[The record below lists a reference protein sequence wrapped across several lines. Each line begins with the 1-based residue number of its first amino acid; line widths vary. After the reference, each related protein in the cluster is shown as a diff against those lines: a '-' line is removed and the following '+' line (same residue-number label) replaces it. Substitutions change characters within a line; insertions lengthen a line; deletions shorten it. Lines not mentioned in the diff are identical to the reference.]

1 MANLFR
7 VDRPTSVITIGGIPT
22 ATING
27 TGTLNHN
34 GVANIGDG
42 GTTNF
47 TKIEADGTIEFNGD
61 ATVWDDY
68 TTPIT
73 RAAFGGAAN
82 DPTLTKL
89 FDDGAGSVG
98 VWAFVFG
105 NGDEVLVTAQ
115 IPHKWKVASTIYPH
129 IHFMCTSDVSP
140 TDNFGI
146 NFEYTWADIGE
157 DFAAN
162 STLVNTDI
170 ETGVNTDN
178 MHQIANVTPA
188 GISGTGH
195 TLSSVLL
202 CRIERT
208 AAASDDYADGVAI
221 LEFDIHYEI
230 DTIGS
235 RGIITK

>member
-1 MANLFR
+1 MADLFKL
-7 VDRPTSVITIGGIPT
+7 DRTNNTITLGTTSTVTT
-22 ATING
+22 SL
-27 TGTLNHN
+27 GTLNHG
-34 GVANIGDG
+34 GVATIGDG
-42 GTTNF
+42 GTTDYSTF
-47 TKIEADGTIEFNGD
+47 EADGTLEFNGA
-61 ATVWDDY
+61 ATVWEDY

-115 IPHKWKVASTIYPH
+115 MPHKWKVASTIYPH

-140 TDNFGI
+140 TDKFGI

-162 STLVNTDI
+162 STLVNIDI
-170 ETGVNTDN
+170 DTGVNTDN

-188 GISGTGH
+188 GISGSGH

-208 AAASDDYADGVAI
+208 AAAGDDYADGVAI

>member
-1 MANLFR
+1 MADLFR
-7 VDRPTSVITIGGIPT
+7 LDRTGNAITIGT
-22 ATING
+22 TSTVTTS
-27 TGTLNHN
+27 TGTINHN
-34 GVANIGDG
+34 GTATFGDG
-42 GTTNF
+42 TNDSEF
-47 TKIEADGTIEFNGD
+47 EADGTLKFNND

-68 TTPIT
+68 TTPLT
-73 RAAFGGAAN
+73 KATFGGAAN

-89 FDDGAGSVG
+89 FDDGAGSAG
-98 VWAFVFG
+98 VWALVFS

-115 IPHKWKVASTIYPH
+115 MPHRWKVASTIYPH

-146 NFEYTWADIGE
+146 NFEYTWCDINE
-157 DFAAN
+157 DFSAN
-162 STLVNTDI
+162 TTLENIDI

-178 MHQIANVTPA
+178 MHQIANVTA
-188 GISGTGH
+188 SGISGTGH

-208 AAASDDYADGVAI
+208 AAAADDYAGGVAI

-230 DTIGS
+230 DTVGS